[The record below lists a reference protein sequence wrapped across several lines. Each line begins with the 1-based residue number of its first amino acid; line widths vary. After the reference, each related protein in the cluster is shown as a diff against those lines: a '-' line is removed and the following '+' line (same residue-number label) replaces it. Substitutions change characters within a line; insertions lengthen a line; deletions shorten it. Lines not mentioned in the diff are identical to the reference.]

1 MQNGVRHL
9 FLLSEPTPSLSW
21 FSITIFVKEPIS
33 NMKIIYDPKYNIAYL
48 ALKDKDTKDTV
59 ETICLSDE
67 VNIDIASDGT
77 LCGIELLNANKQ
89 LKSGKKSL
97 SFVVS
102 DTSSGKSIRV
112 PLRAN

>member
-1 MQNGVRHL
+1 
-9 FLLSEPTPSLSW
+9 
-21 FSITIFVKEPIS
+21 
-33 NMKIIYDPKYNIAYL
+33 MKITYDPKYNIAYL
-48 ALKDKDTKDTV
+48 SLKNKKVKGV
-59 ETICLSDE
+59 ETIRLSDE
-67 VNIDIASDGT
+67 VNIDIAPNGM
-77 LCGIELLNANKQ
+77 LYGIELLNANKQ